1 MREVRI
7 TKFEVRSINYELQ
20 IMKKV
25 LRVGFIIL
33 FIIVGVRIA
42 SAQNANDKSFEI
54 LKNLDIYSTMIKE
67 LNTNYVDDINPG
79 ELTKTGIDAMLESL
93 DPYTNY
99 ISESEIEDYKFIT
112 TGQYGGIGALI
123 HQKEDFVVISEPYEG
138 SPAQKA
144 DLRAGDKVLE
154 INGQTAKGKSYSE
167 VSSVLKGQ
175 AGTSITIKV
184 LRDGETQPIEKTI
197 NREIIKIDNIPY
209 SGIVGTNIGYIKLTS
224 FTQNAA
230 TEVRQAF
237 LKLREKTDL
246 KGIIIDLRGNGGGLL
261 NESVDITNIFVEKGQ
276 DVVTTKGKLP
286 DKNHTYK
293 TQNSPVD
300 ITIPLVVLV
309 DNQSASASEILS
321 GSIQDLDRGVIT
333 GQRTYGKGLV
343 QNVIPLSF
351 NSQMKVT
358 VAKYYIP
365 SGRCIQAID
374 YSHKD
379 KQGSFSKIP
388 DSLISP
394 FKTKGGRTVYEG
406 QGITPDIKT
415 KPVHYSNIALTLY
428 SKYLIFDYGTK
439 FRREH
444 PSILP
449 ADQFEISDSIY
460 NEFLLFLTDKK
471 YDYTTKT
478 EKAVEELKKNAE
490 KEHYFNAIKTEY
502 DALKTQ
508 MTNDKKGD
516 LAKHKDEIKE
526 LLKLDIVT
534 RYQFQKGKVMASLKN
549 DRDIAEGIRIIND
562 PQLYQ
567 SVLAGTYK
575 QPDGENNGNTEEE
588 SPEDNIE
595 MN

>member
-1 MREVRI
+1 
-7 TKFEVRSINYELQ
+7 
-20 IMKKV
+20 
-25 LRVGFIIL
+25 
-33 FIIVGVRIA
+33 
-42 SAQNANDKSFEI
+42 
-54 LKNLDIYSTMIKE
+54 
-67 LNTNYVDDINPG
+67 
-79 ELTKTGIDAMLESL
+79 
-93 DPYTNY
+93 
-99 ISESEIEDYKFIT
+99 
-112 TGQYGGIGALI
+112 
-123 HQKEDFVVISEPYEG
+123 
-138 SPAQKA
+138 
-144 DLRAGDKVLE
+144 LRAGDKVLE

-167 VSSVLKGQ
+167 VSSILKGQ

-184 LRDGETQPIEKTI
+184 LRDGESQPIEKTI

-209 SGIVGTNIGYIKLTS
+209 SGIVGSNIGYIKLSS

-230 TEVRQAF
+230 NEVRQAF
-237 LKLREKTDL
+237 LKLREKTEL

-293 TQNSPVD
+293 TQNTPVD
-300 ITIPLVVLV
+300 VNIPLVVLV

-333 GQRTYGKGLV
+333 GQRTFGKGLV

-379 KQGSFSKIP
+379 KEGSFSKIP
-388 DSLISP
+388 DSLISA
-394 FKTKGGRTVYEG
+394 FKTSKGRTVYEG
-406 QGITPDIKT
+406 QGILPDIKT
-415 KPVHYSNIALTLY
+415 KPIHYSNIALTLY
-428 SKYLIFDYGTK
+428 SKYLIFDFATK
-439 FRREH
+439 FRRDH
-444 PSILP
+444 PFILP
-449 ADQFEISDSIY
+449 PDQFEISDTIY
-460 NEFLLFLTDKK
+460 NEFLLFLSDKK

-478 EKAVEELKKNAE
+478 EKALEDLKKNAE

-516 LAKHKDEIKE
+516 LAKHENEIKE
-526 LLKLDIVT
+526 LLKLEIVT
-534 RYQFQKGKVMASLKN
+534 RYHFQKGRVIASLKN
-549 DRDIAEGIRIIND
+549 DPDINEGIRIINN

-575 QPDGENNGNTEEE
+575 QPVEETNGNNDEMFPEENTEV
-588 SPEDNIE
+588 N
-595 MN
+595 

>member
-1 MREVRI
+1 
-7 TKFEVRSINYELQ
+7 
-20 IMKKV
+20 MKKI
-25 LRVGFIIL
+25 LRSWFIIL
-33 FIIVGVRIA
+33 FVFTGITVV
-42 SAQNANDKSFEI
+42 SAQNSNDQSFEI
-54 LKNLDIYSTMIKE
+54 LKNLDIFSTMIKE
-67 LNTNYVDDINPG
+67 LNTNYVDDIKPG

-93 DPYTNY
+93 DPYTNF
-99 ISESEIEDYKFIT
+99 IPESEIEDYKFIT

-123 HQKEDFVVISEPYEG
+123 HQQGDFVVISEPYEG
-138 SPAQKA
+138 SPAQKS

-154 INGQTAKGKSYSE
+154 INGQIAKGKTYSE
-167 VSSVLKGQ
+167 VSTILKGQ

-184 LRDGETQPIEKTI
+184 LRDGEPQPIEKTI

-209 SGIVGTNIGYIKLTS
+209 SGIVGSNIGYIKLTS

-237 LKLREKTDL
+237 IKLREKTEL

-261 NESVDITNIFVEKGQ
+261 NESVDITNIFVDKGQ

-300 ITIPLVVLV
+300 VNIPLVVLV
-309 DNQSASASEILS
+309 DNQSASASEILA
-321 GSIQDLDRGVIT
+321 GSIQDLDRGVIA
-333 GQRTYGKGLV
+333 GQRTFGKGLV
-343 QNVIPLSF
+343 QNVVPLSF

-374 YSHKD
+374 YSHKNNE
-379 KQGSFSKIP
+379 GSFSKIP
-388 DSLISP
+388 DSMISA
-394 FKTKGGRTVYEG
+394 FKTKGGRIVYEG
-406 QGITPDIKT
+406 QGIKPDIKT
-415 KPVHYSNIALTLY
+415 KPIHYSNIALTLY
-428 SKYLIFDYGTK
+428 AKYLIFDFVTN
-439 FRREH
+439 FRREN

-449 ADQFEISDSIY
+449 PDQFEISDTIY
-460 NEFLLFLTDKK
+460 NAFLQYISDKK

-478 EKAVEELKKNAE
+478 EKAVEDLKINAE
-490 KEHYFNAIKTEY
+490 KEHYFNAIKSEY

-508 MTNDKKGD
+508 MANDKKGD

-534 RYQFQKGKVMASLKN
+534 RYHFQKGRVIASLKN
-549 DRDIAEGIRIIND
+549 DPDINEGIKIIND

-575 QPDGENNGNTEEE
+575 QPAEEVIGNDEEMIPDDNTEV
-588 SPEDNIE
+588 N
-595 MN
+595 

>member
-1 MREVRI
+1 
-7 TKFEVRSINYELQ
+7 
-20 IMKKV
+20 MKKIMRVWFIV
-25 LRVGFIIL
+25 LFVFI
-33 FIIVGVRIA
+33 GVTVT
-42 SAQNANDKSFEI
+42 SAQNANDRSFEI
-54 LKNLDIYSTMIKE
+54 LKNLDIFSTMIKE
-67 LNTNYVDDINPG
+67 LNTNYVDDIKPG

-99 ISESEIEDYKFIT
+99 IPESEIEDYKFIT

-123 HQKEDFVVISEPYEG
+123 HQQGEFVVISEPYEG
-138 SPAQKA
+138 SPAQKS
-144 DLRAGDKVLE
+144 DLRAGDKILE
-154 INGQTAKGKSYSE
+154 INGQMAKGKSYSD
-167 VSSVLKGQ
+167 VSSILKGQ
-175 AGTSITIKV
+175 AGTSITIKI

-209 SGIVGTNIGYIKLTS
+209 SGIVGNYVGYIRLTS

-237 LKLREKTDL
+237 LKLREKTEL

-309 DNQSASASEILS
+309 DNLSASASEILS
-321 GSIQDLDRGVIT
+321 GAIQDLDRGVIA
-333 GQRTYGKGLV
+333 GQRTFGKGLV

-374 YSHKD
+374 YSHKN
-379 KQGSFSKIP
+379 KEGSFSKIP
-388 DSLISP
+388 DSLISA

-415 KPVHYSNIALTLY
+415 KPVQYSNIAMTLY
-428 SKYLIFDYGTK
+428 SKYLIFDFATK

-444 PSILP
+444 SSILP
-449 ADQFEISDSIY
+449 ADQFEISDTIY
-460 NEFLLFLTDKK
+460 NEFLLFLSDKK

-478 EKAVEELKKNAE
+478 EMAVEDLKKNAE
-490 KEHYFNAIKTEY
+490 KEHYFTAIKAEY

-516 LAKHKDEIKE
+516 LAKHEEEIKE

-549 DRDIAEGIRIIND
+549 DPDIAEGIKIIND
-562 PQLYQ
+562 PQLYR
-567 SVLAGTYK
+567 SVLAGIYK
-575 QPDGENNGNTEEE
+575 QPAEKTDGNIEEE
-588 SPEDNIE
+588 NPEDNIE
-595 MN
+595 VH

>member
-1 MREVRI
+1 MRVWFIVLFVFIGFTI
-7 TKFEVRSINYELQ
+7 T
-20 IMKKV
+20 
-25 LRVGFIIL
+25 
-33 FIIVGVRIA
+33 
-42 SAQNANDKSFEI
+42 SAQNANDQSFEI
-54 LKNLDIYSTMIKE
+54 LKNLDIFSTMIKE
-67 LNTNYVDDINPG
+67 LNTNYVDDIKPG

-99 ISESEIEDYKFIT
+99 IPESEIEDYKFIT

-123 HQKEDFVVISEPYEG
+123 HQQGEFVVISEPYEG
-138 SPAQKA
+138 SPAQKS

-154 INGQTAKGKSYSE
+154 INGQTAKGKSYSD
-167 VSSVLKGQ
+167 VSSILKGQ

-197 NREIIKIDNIPY
+197 NREIIKIDNISY
-209 SGIVGTNIGYIKLTS
+209 SGIVGNNVGYIKLSS

-230 TEVRQAF
+230 SEVKQVF
-237 LKLREKTDL
+237 LKLREKTEL
-246 KGIIIDLRGNGGGLL
+246 KGVIIDLRGNGGGLL

-300 ITIPLVVLV
+300 VTIPLVVLV

-321 GSIQDLDRGVIT
+321 GSIQDLDRGVIA
-333 GQRTYGKGLV
+333 GQRTFGKGLV

-374 YSHKD
+374 YSHKN
-379 KQGSFSKIP
+379 KEGSFSKIP
-388 DSLISP
+388 DSMISA

-415 KPVHYSNIALTLY
+415 KPVQYSNIAMTLY
-428 SKYLIFDYGTK
+428 SKYLIFDFATK

-444 PSILP
+444 PSIPP
-449 ADQFEISDSIY
+449 ADQFEISDTIY
-460 NEFLLFLTDKK
+460 NEFLLFLSDKK

-478 EKAVEELKKNAE
+478 ERAVEDLKKNA
-490 KEHYFNAIKTEY
+490 KQEHYFNAIKAEY

-508 MTNDKKGD
+508 MANDKKGD
-516 LAKHKDEIKE
+516 LAKHEDEIKE

-549 DRDIAEGIRIIND
+549 DPDIAEGIKIIND
-562 PQLYQ
+562 PHLYQ

-575 QPDGENNGNTEEE
+575 QPAEEINGNIEEE
-588 SPEDNIE
+588 NPEDNIE
-595 MN
+595 VN